1 MANKGSF
8 SPTNQYIDTVNYVRS
23 VYMAPAAS
31 DSINIIAY
39 VDADTFR
46 ATKIAVKGLSIDN
59 KNVSSHIKIY
69 PNPATQT
76 IYIAEAI
83 LGSKIA
89 VYTISGQLILSK
101 DMNTQLESIDV
112 SNWASGNYILQITE
126 ANGHK
131 MTSKIVKN

>member
-8 SPTNQYIDTVNYVRS
+8 TPTNRYIDTVNYVRS
-23 VYMAPAAS
+23 VYTAPAAS

-46 ATKIAVKGLSIDN
+46 ANKIAVKGLSVVH
-59 KNVSSHIKIY
+59 KNLSNTIKIY

-83 LGSKIA
+83 LGSKISL
-89 VYTISGQLILSK
+89 YNISGQLILSK
-101 DMNTQLESIDV
+101 MIQDPLESIDV

-126 ANGHK
+126 TNGHT